1 MNHCTDQLIY
11 VLAVTF
17 LCFLSH
23 SLPYE
28 TCINRQFRSSVN
40 PRSGRNNIPK
50 LPKSSICDSA
60 NANMNAWI

>member
-50 LPKSSICDSA
+50 LCRKVAYVTVRMQI
-60 NANMNAWI
+60 